1 MEKKYMHTFLII
13 IVLLVCIAVAGMN
26 YFKKSNEREI
36 AKTAISEF
44 LEEIRKTSPEAI
56 TCIRITFYT
65 EGGADSRDITDG
77 ERIKEIYPLLCDLS
91 LGEETQLGVL
101 DDGMSLEVEMGEEK
115 YNYYFEGNILVMDN
129 DIRYEVNNM
138 GSLVKCLKR

>member
-1 MEKKYMHTFLII
+1 MEKKNIYTFILILVLVICI
-13 IVLLVCIAVAGMN
+13 IVVSMN
-26 YFKKSNEREI
+26 YLKKGNQK
-36 AKTAISEF
+36 KTTETAAPEF
-44 LEEIRKTSPEAI
+44 LEAVQKASPEAI
-56 TCIRITFYT
+56 TCIRVTFYT
-65 EGGADSRDITDG
+65 EGGADSREITDG

-138 GSLVKCLKR
+138 GPLVKCLKR